1 MTGTGFKIGSILGF
15 EVRLDAS
22 WFILFFLLLWTLGMG
37 VFPASAPEQS
47 PAVHALMGLVA
58 TILFFAS
65 LLAHE
70 LSHSVVARSKGLP
83 VGGITLF
90 VFGGVAHTSAEPES
104 PRDELLI
111 AGIGPLVSLLLGLA
125 FLGAAAT
132 MRVWGWSP
140 AAHEV
145 SRYLGFINVA
155 LAIFNLLPG
164 YPLDGGRVFR
174 ALAWRW
180 TGSRARA
187 TRWATAGGRWLGLAL
202 VALGVL
208 QALAGALIGGAWLVF
223 IGLFLRGAAGQALEQ
238 HELERH
244 LSGTTARDLMAR
256 HPEVVSAHTP
266 LGSWVEGALMR
277 TSRTA
282 FPVVDDGRVVGA
294 ITLEQ
299 VEATP
304 RERWDSMT
312 VGEAMTGIDRSMI
325 VAPETD
331 AKEVLR
337 RVRGRDGR
345 LVLVIDSGELVGL
358 VSSSELAA
366 MARRSRLVSRR

>member
-1 MTGTGFKIGSILGF
+1 
-15 EVRLDAS
+15 
-22 WFILFFLLLWTLGMG
+22 
-37 VFPASAPEQS
+37 
-47 PAVHALMGLVA
+47 
-58 TILFFAS
+58 
-65 LLAHE
+65 
-70 LSHSVVARSKGLP
+70 
-83 VGGITLF
+83 
-90 VFGGVAHTSAEPES
+90 
-104 PRDELLI
+104 
-111 AGIGPLVSLLLGLA
+111 
-125 FLGAAAT
+125 
-132 MRVWGWSP
+132 
-140 AAHEV
+140 
-145 SRYLGFINVA
+145 
-155 LAIFNLLPG
+155 
-164 YPLDGGRVFR
+164 
-174 ALAWRW
+174 
-180 TGSRARA
+180 
-187 TRWATAGGRWLGLAL
+187 
-202 VALGVL
+202 
-208 QALAGALIGGAWLVF
+208 
-223 IGLFLRGAAGQALEQ
+223 
-238 HELERH
+238 
-244 LSGTTARDLMAR
+244 
-256 HPEVVSAHTP
+256 
-266 LGSWVEGALMR
+266 MR